1 MSQGN
6 FYQTLGVGRSANAK
20 QIRSAYR
27 DLVKR
32 HHPDLFNTPKEK
44 AAATEKLRL
53 LNEAY
58 AVLGNAERRRLY
70 DQEFAPPREER
81 RRAPA
86 AAQRQK
92 RSRPPQGK
100 RRSSLDVI
108 RLLKERLGFSKKRA
122 GYVLAGATLVLLLG
136 YAARSQPRLIT
147 AWTLLEKLEV
157 SPMETPA
164 RQDWA
169 ALAQYASAT
178 ECVRMLREKVQKDEQ
193 EGSRAVFGEQS
204 GAMAVTVLV
213 QKETVANQ
221 ENSAATPDA
230 SPPDEGALSQERLVL
245 TKRVR
250 TLECRATQRMEME
263 SWFQSTLRRWGLLQ

>member
-32 HHPDLFNTPKEK
+32 HHPDLFNTPGEK

-108 RLLKERLGFSKKRA
+108 RLLKERFGFSKKRA
-122 GYVLAGATLVLLLG
+122 GYVLAGTTLVLLLG

-169 ALAQYASAT
+169 ALAEYASAT
-178 ECVRMLREKVQKDEQ
+178 ECVQMLREKVQKDEQ

-213 QKETVANQ
+213 QKETVAKQ
-221 ENSAATPDA
+221 ENSAATPHD
-230 SPPDEGALSQERLVL
+230 SPPDEGAPSQERRVL

-263 SWFQSTLRRWGLLQ
+263 SWLQSTLRRWGLLQ

>member
-44 AAATEKLRL
+44 ATATEKLRL

-58 AVLGNAERRRLY
+58 AVLGNAERRRRY
-70 DQEFAPPREER
+70 DQEFAPPPEAR

-86 AAQRQK
+86 AAQRQE

-122 GYVLAGATLVLLLG
+122 GYVLAGTTLVLLVG

-169 ALAQYASAT
+169 ALAQYTSPT

-213 QKETVANQ
+213 QKETVANK
-221 ENSAATPDA
+221 ENSAATPHD
-230 SPPDEGALSQERLVL
+230 SPPDEGAPSQERRVL

-263 SWFQSTLRRWGLLQ
+263 SWLQSTLRRWRLLQ

>member
-1 MSQGN
+1 
-6 FYQTLGVGRSANAK
+6 
-20 QIRSAYR
+20 
-27 DLVKR
+27 
-32 HHPDLFNTPKEK
+32 
-44 AAATEKLRL
+44 
-53 LNEAY
+53 
-58 AVLGNAERRRLY
+58 
-70 DQEFAPPREER
+70 
-81 RRAPA
+81 
-86 AAQRQK
+86 
-92 RSRPPQGK
+92 
-100 RRSSLDVI
+100 
-108 RLLKERLGFSKKRA
+108 LGFSKKRA

-169 ALAQYASAT
+169 ALAQYASFT

-193 EGSRAVFGEQS
+193 EGSRAVFGERS

-221 ENSAATPDA
+221 ENSAATPHA
-230 SPPDEGALSQERLVL
+230 SPPDEGALSQERRIL

-250 TLECRATQRMEME
+250 TLECRATQRMETE
-263 SWFQSTLRRWGLLQ
+263 SWLQSTLRRWGLLQ